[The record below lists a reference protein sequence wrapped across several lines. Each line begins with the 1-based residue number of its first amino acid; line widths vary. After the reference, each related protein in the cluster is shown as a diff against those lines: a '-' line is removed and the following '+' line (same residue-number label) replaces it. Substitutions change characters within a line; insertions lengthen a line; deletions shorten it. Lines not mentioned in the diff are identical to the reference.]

1 VKKLAR
7 ELGALAFTLCGSYY
21 VILTLGGAT
30 KSAAIWATIIATCV
44 HLIVAMTEKEDV

>member
-1 VKKLAR
+1 MRKLVT

-30 KSAAIWATIIATCV
+30 RTAAIWATLIATCV
-44 HLIVAMTEKEDV
+44 HLTVTLFDKE

>member
-1 VKKLAR
+1 MKKLAT

-30 KSAAIWATIIATCV
+30 RTAAIWATIIATCV
-44 HLIVAMTEKEDV
+44 HLTVTLFEQE